1 MHLIYFTKY
10 LNIEI
15 GKNYFGSQ
23 ISVEAS
29 KNLIGRQKKK
39 NKRQPR
45 QMNKINQPKSK
56 YKNESAAFVK
66 MKRTYLTKN
75 TESLASALINQLF
88 PTEPHIRK

>member
-1 MHLIYFTKY
+1 
-10 LNIEI
+10 
-15 GKNYFGSQ
+15 
-23 ISVEAS
+23 
-29 KNLIGRQKKK
+29 
-39 NKRQPR
+39 
-45 QMNKINQPKSK
+45 MNKINQPKSK